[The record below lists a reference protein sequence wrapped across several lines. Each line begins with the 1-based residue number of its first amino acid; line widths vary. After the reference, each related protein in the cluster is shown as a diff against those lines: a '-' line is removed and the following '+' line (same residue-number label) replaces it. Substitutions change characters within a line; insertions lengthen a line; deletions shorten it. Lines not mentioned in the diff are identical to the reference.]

1 MRKECGV
8 QFGNASIMV
17 SLKPHLTSLL
27 KSLPPSPVD
36 QLKLDE
42 LVKKTVLQSK
52 NGFSPENRK
61 LQWEYLLKDDIFQL
75 AVRRYCSYSDL

>member
-1 MRKECGV
+1 MGKECGV

-36 QLKLDE
+36 QKKLDE
-42 LVKKTVLQSK
+42 LVKNTIVQSK
-52 NGFSPENRK
+52 NDFSVENRK
-61 LQWEYLLKDDIFQL
+61 LQWEYLLKDDIFKL
-75 AVRRYCSYSDL
+75 AVRCYCSSNTR